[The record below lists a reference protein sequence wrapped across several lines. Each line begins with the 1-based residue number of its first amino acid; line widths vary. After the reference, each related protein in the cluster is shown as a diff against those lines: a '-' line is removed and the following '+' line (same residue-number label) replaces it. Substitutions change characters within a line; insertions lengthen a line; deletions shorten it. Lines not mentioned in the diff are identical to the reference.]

1 MRRSL
6 GKTCCRWVSSNAS
19 ALLGCCST
27 SRHTPS
33 WCVFDG
39 VIAWRA
45 RLQVRRCCRSHG
57 ETLCCAGRKHQ
68 RTRRAHGGDLHDAV
82 CRGGHHVCLRGPP
95 THPASVPQPS
105 HPPAR
110 RWDDLHGLA
119 GRASAHE
126 VCVRLLSFC
135 VLALSASRGDH
146 KILFTPLFA
155 WLCAHAPLL
164 HREDGTLP
172 CDATTVR
179 ALRTTSSS
187 QGLAHAPP
195 RSQWL
200 AASP

>member
-1 MRRSL
+1 MVPSDTSDT
-6 GKTCCRWVSSNAS
+6 KSDISNTKS
-19 ALLGCCST
+19 NT
-27 SRHTPS
+27 SNTKS
-33 WCVFDG
+33 DISDTKSETTNTKSNTWDKATWC
-39 VIAWRA
+39 
-45 RLQVRRCCRSHG
+45 
-57 ETLCCAGRKHQ
+57 T
-68 RTRRAHGGDLHDAV
+68 HGGDLHDAV
-82 CRGGHHVCLRGPP
+82 CRGGRHVCLRGPP

-119 GRASAHE
+119 ESASAHE
-126 VCVRLLSFC
+126 VCVRLLSLC

-155 WLCAHAPLL
+155 WLCARAPLL
-164 HREDGTLP
+164 HRQDGTLP

-179 ALRTTSSS
+179 ALRTTSFS

-200 AASP
+200 AGSP